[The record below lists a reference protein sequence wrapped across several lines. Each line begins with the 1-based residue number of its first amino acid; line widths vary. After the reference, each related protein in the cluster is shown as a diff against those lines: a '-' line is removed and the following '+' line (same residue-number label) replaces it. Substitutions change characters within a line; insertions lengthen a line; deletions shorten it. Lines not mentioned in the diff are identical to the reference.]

1 MTDPAV
7 LFGKEDA
14 VGVITLNRPERLNA
28 INHDLLHDF
37 ATHLRTATDDNGIQ
51 AVVLTGAGRAF
62 CAGDDLKEVAEGKS
76 DDYWRQEISDIQDIQ
91 RLMTGLGK
99 PLIAAIRGY
108 AVGGGCE
115 FAVGC
120 DIRIASDNAKFGF
133 PEVGLGFLVGSATT
147 KLLPQIVGLGRAKE
161 LLFTAEFIDADE
173 AYRIGLANKI
183 VADDDLMNEAMA
195 LAKSIADKSPLSLRL
210 TREALDKAPD
220 LTVDEVLDLEEA
232 SFLQTIEL
240 QGFDDRVGSRLDKMG
255 SSEQ

>member
-1 MTDPAV
+1 MTEPAV
-7 LFGKEDA
+7 LFEQEDA

-28 INHDLLHDF
+28 INHDLLRDF
-37 ATHLRTATDDNGIQ
+37 ATQFRAAANDSSIR

-62 CAGDDLKEVAEGKS
+62 CAGDDLKEVAQGKS
-76 DDYWRQEISDIQDIQ
+76 DDYWSQEIADIQNIQ

-120 DIRIASDNAKFGF
+120 DIRIASENAKFGF

-173 AYRIGLANKI
+173 AYRIGLVNKV
-183 VADDDLMNEAMA
+183 VADDDLMNQAMTFA
-195 LAKSIADKSPLSLRL
+195 RKIADKSPLSLRL
-210 TREALDKAPD
+210 TREAVDKAPD
-220 LTVDEVLDLEEA
+220 LTIDEILDLEEA
-232 SFLQTIEL
+232 SFLRTIEA
-240 QGFDDRVGSRLDKMG
+240 QGFDDRVESRLGKMS